1 MSALHGHWTG
11 PEDRLRPTGA
21 GGRSLFLLLSRV
33 FVEDITSNIPGVIVH
48 YFSFSSCIQQ
58 AAGAVVQA
66 GSVLTELKLEE
77 ES

>member
-33 FVEDITSNIPGVIVH
+33 FVEDITSNIS
-48 YFSFSSCIQQ
+48 SFIIFPSPRASNRQQ
-58 AAGAVVQA
+58 EPLSRQDQC
-66 GSVLTELKLEE
+66 
-77 ES
+77 